1 MKHVRASRPRRP
13 AFTLVEL
20 LTVIAIIAILIGL
33 LLPAVMKVLDNATKA
48 QVAGEIDQLST
59 ALNAAKTDLMGD
71 STYTLPSQ
79 LILHEH
85 NNYNMANPVEAA
97 TYRALRKAF
106 GPYAIKAGNWI
117 DWNGNGVQDTGPLL
131 LYGDSALVF
140 WLGGIPTPLGTTP
153 GCLGFSTN
161 TTNPAMPGGTRKGP
175 YYEFKSARLVPCNSA
190 PTFYKYLDPY
200 SSGKTGQPYA
210 YLTSYGN
217 GNYSNDCPNLGVS
230 PYMTSVTP
238 PVYINPNGFQII
250 SAGKNRLFG
259 PGGLW
264 NPTTGYGGGG
274 PGADDLANF
283 SSTFLGAPQN

>member
-20 LTVIAIIAILIGL
+20 LTVIAIIAVLIGL
-33 LLPAVMKVLDNATKA
+33 LLPAVNKVLDNATKA
-48 QVAGEIDQLST
+48 QTTSEIGQLSV
-59 ALNAAKTDLMGD
+59 ALNAAKTDLMGNT
-71 STYTLPSQ
+71 TYTLPAQ
-79 LILHEH
+79 LLLRED

-97 TYRALRKAF
+97 TYYALRQAF
-106 GPYAIKAGNWI
+106 GKFAIAKGNNI
-117 DWNGNGVQDTGPLL
+117 DWNGDGAIDGPWL

-140 WLGGIPTPLGTTP
+140 WLGGIPTPVATSPP
-153 GCLGFSTN
+153 GCLGFSNN
-161 TTNPAMPGGTRKGP
+161 TTNPAMPGGTRRGP
-175 YYEFKSARLVPCNSA
+175 YYEFKSSRLVPCNSA

-200 SSGKTGQPYA
+200 SSGNTGQPYA
-210 YLTSYGN
+210 YFTV
-217 GNYSNDCPNLGVS
+217 YSNGTYGSDCPNLGVN
-230 PYMTSVTP
+230 PYMSGLT
-238 PVYINPNGFQII
+238 YLNPNGFQII

-259 PGGLW
+259 PGGQW